1 MTSVDFNLGPVGG
14 CFRDSVVSKSFEEK
28 GMINSIV
35 YGRESSKRAARN
47 SPQDLIMSSL
57 ALEHTR

>member
-1 MTSVDFNLGPVGG
+1 M
-14 CFRDSVVSKSFEEK
+14 VSKSFEEK